1 MAKTTGSNAD
11 KYGNQRA
18 PKNPPHFALKYAR
31 VIAGI
36 TAEELCR
43 RIREEDPSLNP
54 TRGTISAIE
63 SGTRGASPQMLA
75 AICAAYGLPPDAL
88 VTDYQPLRRRPFR
101 DVAAVEDD
109 VA

>member
-1 MAKTTGSNAD
+1 MPKVPPTNAS

-18 PKNPPHFALKYAR
+18 PKNPPHFPLKYAR

-43 RIREEDPSLNP
+43 RITEEDPRLTP

-88 VTDYQPLRRRPFR
+88 VTDYEPVRRRPFVENE
-101 DVAAVEDD
+101 DAA
-109 VA
+109 